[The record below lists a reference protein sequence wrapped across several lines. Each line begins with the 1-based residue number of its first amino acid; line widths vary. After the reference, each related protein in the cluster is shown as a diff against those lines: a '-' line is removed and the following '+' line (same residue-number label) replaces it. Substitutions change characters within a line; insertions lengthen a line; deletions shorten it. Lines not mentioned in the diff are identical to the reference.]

1 MPVNSAA
8 QSAGLI
14 LSNARGEI
22 GFHEGANNAN
32 KYAGYAGHANNQAWC
47 STFVTWALKK
57 AEAQGAKIPDFV
69 KNAEPRGAA
78 VESYKAAYEKAGQTF
93 RKGTPQPGDLV
104 FFGANGG
111 SHIGIVE
118 KVENGKVYTIEGN
131 TSDQVARRS
140 YSLNDPYINSFGRTF
155 GDKIP
160 SDARLGGGADGANAK
175 DGGGG
180 KGGAAHAGG
189 GKGTGGAAAPAGG
202 NGGAHAAGNHKGGK
216 HAGGKHADGMQ
227 AKADRQA
234 DGFQGK
240 GAKSPV
246 QLQPNNPMTQA
257 MPQLMEVIQQL
268 LQLVQQLAQ
277 LMQTA

>member
-69 KNAEPRGAA
+69 KNAQPGGAA
-78 VESYKAAYEKAGQTF
+78 VESYKSAYQKAGQLY
-93 RKGTPQPGDLV
+93 RNGTPQPGDLV

-118 KVENGKVYTIEGN
+118 RVENGKVYTIEGN

-160 SDARLGGGADGANAK
+160 SDARLGGGADGANAR
-175 DGGGG
+175 DGGGGG
-180 KGGAAHAGG
+180 KGGADRAG
-189 GKGTGGAAAPAGG
+189 GKGTGGA
-202 NGGAHAAGNHKGGK
+202 GGADAAGQRKGGK
-216 HAGGKHADGMQ
+216 AAGGMP
-227 AKADRQA
+227 AKANRQA

-240 GAKSPV
+240 AAKDPV
-246 QLQPNNPMTQA
+246 QLQPNGMNAA
-257 MPQLMEVIQQL
+257 MPQLMQVIQQL